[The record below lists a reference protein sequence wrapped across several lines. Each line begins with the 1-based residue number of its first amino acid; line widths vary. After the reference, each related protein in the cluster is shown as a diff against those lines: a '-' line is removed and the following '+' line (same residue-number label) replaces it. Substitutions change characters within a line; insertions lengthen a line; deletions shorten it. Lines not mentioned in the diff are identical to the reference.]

1 MLFLYCSS
9 TFAENTEMYS
19 HHITEIITGRL
30 DSNGESLY
38 TRFFRIQSIK
48 WRTQKE
54 KRRGTET
61 FSLFLIR
68 LSKGIDTKS
77 FELTIVAPSCYP
89 GKDILNWIRNEEK
102 IKHIS

>member
-1 MLFLYCSS
+1 
-9 TFAENTEMYS
+9 MYS

-30 DSNGESLY
+30 DINGDSLY
-38 TRFFRIQSIK
+38 TRFFRIESIK
-48 WRTQKE
+48 WRSQKE
-54 KRRGTET
+54 KRGTET

-68 LSKGIDTKS
+68 IPKGIDTNS
-77 FELTIVAPSCYP
+77 FKLTIVAPSCYP